1 MAVRLRSALPLIL
14 ALCAACGG
22 DDSATSSGDAP
33 STWITEAEH
42 QFGDAPER
50 DVIFRRPVVR
60 ADPVRNRVFVVD
72 HGSPQISAWS
82 PDGSLLFVVGGR
94 GEGPGEFSI
103 PGDLF
108 FEADGTLSV
117 VDMGGARH
125 AYFTAEGELIET
137 ALGPGMRVS
146 YQGFRVVVTPPGDSV
161 YVGVASIPLDVRVG
175 ADGVSPM
182 YREPL
187 LRVSRSAAGQ
197 WNDPERLLWLDVRN
211 KTLALRFPDGGR
223 PYSAQPFK
231 DSDQLRLMPG
241 GAVVMRRNEA
251 PGAVELV
258 EVNGEG
264 DTVWHRRLQF
274 EPRALASRMVDDW
287 VEKQVEAFAPYYTE
301 RVSKQE
307 LRRIYDEAV
316 YAPEHLP
323 AAKEFTI
330 AATGEVWLAT
340 HEVSDT
346 LRTHYAV
353 PRDPGEEPRRVLLP
367 ESLRVST
374 ATATHV
380 WGVWW
385 DSLDV
390 PHIVGRRLVPLDP
403 EQARAV
409 PRAG

>member
-1 MAVRLRSALPLIL
+1 MAVRLRNALIL
-14 ALCAACGG
+14 SLCAACGG
-22 DDSATSSGDAP
+22 GESATSGDAP
-33 STWITEAEH
+33 SMWITEAEY

-82 PDGSLLFVVGGR
+82 PEGSLLFVVGGR
-94 GEGPGEFSI
+94 GEGPGEFGV

-117 VDMGGARH
+117 VDFWGTRH
-125 AYFTAEGELIET
+125 AYFTADGELIET

-146 YQGFRVVVTPPGDSV
+146 YQGFAVAVAPPGDGV
-161 YVGVASIPLDVRVG
+161 FVGAARIPSRLQVG
-175 ADGVSPM
+175 ADGVDPM
-182 YREPL
+182 DRQPL
-187 LRVSRSAAGQ
+187 LRVSRSATGQ
-197 WNDPERLLWLDVRN
+197 WNVPERLLWLDVRN
-211 KTLALRFPDGGR
+211 KTLALRFPDGGA
-223 PYSAQPFK
+223 YSAQPFR
-231 DSDQLRLMPG
+231 DSDQFRLMPG

-251 PGAVELV
+251 PGAVELF

-264 DTVWHRRLQF
+264 DTVWHRHLQF
-274 EPRALASRMVDDW
+274 EPRRLTSRMVDDW
-287 VEKQVEAFAPYYTE
+287 MQGRVFPPLRAE
-301 RVSKQE
+301 RMSRQE
-307 LRRIYDEAV
+307 LRRMYDEAL
-316 YAPEHLP
+316 YRPELP
-323 AAKEFTI
+323 AAKEFTL
-330 AATGEVWLAT
+330 AASGEVWLAT

-380 WGVWW
+380 WGVRW

-390 PHIVGRRLVPLDP
+390 PHIVGRRLLPLDP
-403 EQARAV
+403 EQARSV
-409 PRAG
+409 PGQVSADSP